1 MSPVSLR
8 WRLGWVVPLGLG
20 LLMGMAGELGQP
32 SIAQANPR
40 SAPVLNT
47 NHQLPPS
54 VRSRILAVAA
64 RDLGQ
69 APGNLTIREATR
81 VTWPDSCLGLGG
93 PAELCAQMQVP
104 GWAVEVSERQ
114 SWGPP
119 SWFYRAD
126 QAGQIIRQAVG
137 SRSLTPEVEQRLLRQ
152 AERSLKLP
160 SRSLTVTALK
170 RRTWDGCMGV
180 YDTPLTA
187 CTMIAIDGWQAILN
201 QGDRAFVFHLDRAA
215 NLVRYNPA
223 ASNGTT
229 AIVPMTSDL
238 PALGNGER
246 FQVHITGGIA
256 GRQERWILMEDG
268 RVLRRI
274 NNQAPEWVGQLSA
287 SQRTELE
294 QALDNGMLS
303 NLSGLS
309 YLPTPGAADYQTVTL
324 IDRGVSVQ
332 YADLMRD
339 RLPQSIQQVTGAWER
354 AIARLQTP

>member
-1 MSPVSLR
+1 MSTASLR
-8 WRLGWVVPLGLG
+8 WRLGWVLPLGLG
-20 LLMGMAGELGQP
+20 LLMGMVGELGQP
-32 SIAQANPR
+32 SIARANPR
-40 SAPVLNT
+40 STPVLNT
-47 NHQLPPS
+47 SSQLPPS

-69 APGNLTIREATR
+69 VPANLTIREATR
-81 VTWPDSCLGLGG
+81 VTWTDSCLGLGG

-104 GWAVEVSERQ
+104 GWAIEVSERQ

-152 AERSLKLP
+152 AERLLKLP

-180 YDTPLTA
+180 YDAPLTA
-187 CTMIAIDGWQAILN
+187 CTMIAINGWQAILN

-215 NLVRYNPA
+215 NLVRYNQA

-238 PALGNGER
+238 PTLGNGER
-246 FQVHITGGIA
+246 FQMHITGGIA

-268 RVLRRI
+268 RVFRRI
-274 NNQAPEWVGQLSA
+274 NDQAPELVGKLSA
-287 SQRTELE
+287 SQQTDLE
-294 QALDNGMLS
+294 QAMENSVLS

-309 YLPTPGAADYQTVTL
+309 YLPTLGAADYQTVTL
-324 IDRGVSVQ
+324 TDRGVSVQ

-339 RLPQSIQQVTGAWER
+339 QLPQSIQRVIDAWEQ